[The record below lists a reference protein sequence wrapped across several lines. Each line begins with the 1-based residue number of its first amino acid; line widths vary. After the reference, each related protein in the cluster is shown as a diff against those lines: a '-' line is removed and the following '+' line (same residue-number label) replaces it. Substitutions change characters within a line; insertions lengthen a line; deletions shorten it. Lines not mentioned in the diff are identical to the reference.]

1 MPSALDVQDG
11 VFACGL
17 LETLRHSPPP
27 LTFPRPSQAASSLE
41 TSTTETRAQATGLQM
56 ADDDTDIRAL
66 DRRVSA
72 MYEFWSHVF
81 ELSALDPAGV
91 PRRDSEAL
99 HFELPFEFVGDSHRV
114 PRIPHRASQHQLDE
128 RQFYR
133 RVWESPR
140 LMDM

>member
-1 MPSALDVQDG
+1 
-11 VFACGL
+11 
-17 LETLRHSPPP
+17 
-27 LTFPRPSQAASSLE
+27 
-41 TSTTETRAQATGLQM
+41 M
-56 ADDDTDIRAL
+56 ADDDTYIRAL

-114 PRIPHRASQHQLDE
+114 PRIPHRSSQHQLDE